1 MDRLERLTIKA
12 RELKEPHLRPWERA
26 IKENPYT
33 GKSAADLLELFGLP
47 QNDWRQIAQALT
59 CNAAELGK
67 GGG

>member
-1 MDRLERLTIKA
+1 MDRLERLTVKA
-12 RELKEPHLRPWERA
+12 RELKEPRLKPWERVL
-26 IKENPYT
+26 KENPYI

-59 CNAAELGK
+59 CNAAELWK

>member
-12 RELKEPHLRPWERA
+12 RELKEPHLKPWERA
-26 IKENPYT
+26 IQEHPYI

-59 CNAAELGK
+59 CNAAELWK